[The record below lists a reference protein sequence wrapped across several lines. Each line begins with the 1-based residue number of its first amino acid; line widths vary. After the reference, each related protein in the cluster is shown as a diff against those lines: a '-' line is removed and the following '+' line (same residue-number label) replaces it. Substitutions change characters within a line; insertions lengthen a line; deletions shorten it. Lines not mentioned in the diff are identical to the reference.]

1 MKIDILT
8 LFPEVIKPFLESSMI
23 KRAQEEGYISI
34 NLINF
39 RDYSLDK
46 FKRVDDTPYGGG
58 RGMILMIEPLV
69 RALKSIKKEDS
80 LVILMSPQGEKYSQ
94 KKAFEL
100 SKHKHLIIICGHYEG
115 VDERIK
121 NYIDLE
127 LSIGDYILTGGE
139 IPALVLIDTITRLSG
154 ILDKEVVEEETFSSD
169 IFDYP
174 VYTRPKEFE
183 GFEVPDVL
191 LSGDHKKIEKW
202 RREEAIRNT
211 NLRRNDD
218 INK

>member
-80 LVILMSPQGEKYSQ
+80 LVILMSPQGEKYNQ